1 MLNVGGGVH
10 GLGQITKRQEGRI
23 AFGVLKG
30 RRALNIEARKGWT
43 YSVPADIMP
52 NRKRRADIVA
62 KGKPKIKVKKQCRRE
77 LLAGHV
83 ARRQVRNRARKATLR
98 GES

>member
-10 GLGQITKRQEGRI
+10 GLGQITKRGEGR
-23 AFGVLKG
+23 AMFGALKG
-30 RRALNIEARKGWT
+30 RRALNAELRKTWT

-62 KGKPKIKVKKQCRRE
+62 KGKPKVRVKKLCRRE
-77 LLAGHV
+77 VLKGHSP
-83 ARRQVRNRARKATLR
+83 RRQIRNRARKALLR